1 MLEPLERHR
10 MPTLVIGKQTAD
22 GSQPDTWSFPT
33 LAQRSKL
40 GGSKKLEEE
49 LWYHPSLWTR

>member
-40 GGSKKLEEE
+40 GGSEQLEKEPS
-49 LWYHPSLWTR
+49 YHPSL